1 MPSRLSPLSPTSVAR
16 LVSKSPPRQPGKL
29 RVAMFTEAYPPI
41 ISGVSV
47 ATATLVEGLR
57 KLGHEVDVY
66 APWHPEQAAIEP
78 GLERLRAL
86 TTSLPGWLP
95 LSLPMTPIGLAR
107 IAWRDYD
114 VVHTQ
119 HPFTL
124 GTAARMLSRWMDLP
138 LVCTI
143 HTQYEQYVHYW
154 SPMPD
159 TGKTIVRRIVREFC
173 NKCDHVITVAE
184 GMEKLLRTYG
194 IEAPITVIPNDL
206 DLHRFLTADG
216 AGVREEL
223 GLKPDEVFL
232 LNVGRIA
239 PEKNLSLLLE
249 ATAPIL
255 YRGAARLVFVG
266 DGPGREELEKR
277 VGELELQGRVIF
289 AGKQPHAQTPRF
301 YAAADLFLMPSVTEV
316 NPLTIG
322 ESLAAGTPCV
332 AIDSFSAREIIE
344 EGVSGEIVPHLAS
357 CMAVAVHELVK
368 NPEKLKRMGAQAR
381 ETARHLS
388 ATSAARRTVQLY
400 EELIEAKEAEAK

>member
-1 MPSRLSPLSPTSVAR
+1 MSSRLSPTSVAR
-16 LVSKSPPRQPGKL
+16 LVSKSAPRQPGKL

-66 APWHPEQAAIEP
+66 APWHPEQPLIEP

-86 TTSLPGWLP
+86 TTSVPGWIP

-114 VVHTQ
+114 IVHTQ

-138 LVCTI
+138 LICTI

-159 TGKTIVRRIVREFC
+159 TGKTLVRRIVREFC
-173 NKCDHVITVAE
+173 NKCDHVVTVAA
-184 GMEKLLRTYG
+184 GMETLLRTYG

-216 AGVREEL
+216 AGVRDEL
-223 GLKPDEVFL
+223 GLQADEAL
-232 LNVGRIA
+232 LLYVGRIA
-239 PEKNLSLLLE
+239 PEKNLILLLE
-249 ATAPIL
+249 AVAPIL
-255 YRGAARLVFVG
+255 YRGDARMVFVG
-266 DGPGREELEKR
+266 DGSGREDLEKR
-277 VGELELQGRVIF
+277 VEELQLRERVIF
-289 AGKQPHAQTPRF
+289 TGKQPHDQTPRY

-322 ESLAAGTPCV
+322 ESLASGTPVV

-344 EGVSGEIVPHLAS
+344 VGVTGQIVPHLAS
-357 CMAVAVHELVK
+357 ALALAVDALVR
-368 NPEKLKRMGAQAR
+368 NPEKMKEMGAAAR
-381 ETARHLS
+381 ESARHRSETS
-388 ATSAARRTVQLY
+388 ATRRTVQLY
-400 EELIEAKEAEAK
+400 EELIAAKQKASQEAL

>member
-1 MPSRLSPLSPTSVAR
+1 MPSRLSPSRVAQ
-16 LVSKSPPRQPGKL
+16 LVSKAPPRKPGQL
-29 RVAMFTEAYPPI
+29 RIAMFTEAYPPI
-41 ISGVSV
+41 ISGVAV

-57 KLGHEVDVY
+57 TLGHEVDVY
-66 APWHPEQAAIEP
+66 APWHPDQPLTEP
-78 GLERLRAL
+78 GLERLRAWS
-86 TTSLPGWLP
+86 TSLPGWIP

-138 LVCTI
+138 LLCTI

-159 TGKTIVRRIVREFC
+159 PGKTLVRHIVREFC
-173 NKCDHVITVAE
+173 NKCDHVVTVAD
-184 GMEKLLRTYG
+184 GMETLLRTYG
-194 IEAPITVIPNDL
+194 VEAPITVIPNDL
-206 DLHRFLTADG
+206 DLQRFLIEDG

-223 GLKPDEVFL
+223 GIEPGEVFL

-239 PEKNLSLLLE
+239 PEKNLILLLE
-249 ATAPIL
+249 AVAPIL
-255 YRGAARLVFVG
+255 YAGKAKMVFVG

-277 VGELELQGRVIF
+277 VDELQLGERVIF
-289 AGKQPHAQTPRF
+289 TGKQPHDQTARF
-301 YAAADLFLMPSVTEV
+301 YAAADLFLMPSITEV

-322 ESLAAGTPCV
+322 ESLASGTPAV

-344 EGVSGEIVPHLAS
+344 EGVTGQIVPHLAS
-357 CMAVAVHELVK
+357 ALALAVDALVK
-368 NPEKLKRMGAQAR
+368 DPKKLKQMGLAAR
-381 ETARHLS
+381 ESARLRS
-388 ATSAARRTVQLY
+388 QTSAARRTVQLY
-400 EELIEAKEAEAK
+400 QELIEARTEK

>member
-1 MPSRLSPLSPTSVAR
+1 MPSRLSPTRVAQFVAKSSPR
-16 LVSKSPPRQPGKL
+16 EPGQL
-29 RVAMFTEAYPPI
+29 RIAMFTEAYPPI
-41 ISGVSV
+41 ISGVAV

-57 KLGHEVDVY
+57 ALGHEVDVY
-66 APWHPEQAAIEP
+66 APWHPDQPLTEP

-86 TTSLPGWLP
+86 TTSMPGWIP

-124 GTAARMLSRWMDLP
+124 GTAARMLARWMDLP

-159 TGKTIVRRIVREFC
+159 PGKSLVRRIVREFC
-173 NKCDHVITVAE
+173 NKCDNVVTVAA
-184 GMEKLLRTYG
+184 GMETLLRNYG
-194 IEAPITVIPNDL
+194 VEVPITVIPNDL

-223 GLKPDEVFL
+223 GLEPDEAFL

-239 PEKNLSLLLE
+239 PEKNLILLLE
-249 ATAPIL
+249 AVAPIL
-255 YRGAARLVFVG
+255 YTGKARMVFVG

-277 VGELELQGRVIF
+277 VEELQLQARVIF
-289 AGKQPHAQTPRF
+289 TGKQPHDKTPRF

-322 ESLAAGTPCV
+322 ESLAAGTPVV

-344 EGVSGEIVPHLAS
+344 EGVTGQIVPHLAS
-357 CMAVAVHELVK
+357 AVALAVDALVK
-368 NPEKLKRMGAQAR
+368 QPEKLKEMGAAAR
-381 ETARHLS
+381 EKARQHS
-388 ATSAARRTVQLY
+388 ETSAARRTVQLY
-400 EELIEAKEAEAK
+400 EELIKARAEEEK